1 MIVGGESAAI
11 ASYIAPDGR
20 PSPEVHVIEA
30 IAITVGSVL
39 AGAMLGGLSRRE
51 GSWLGPLRTFA
62 VAAVGTAVV
71 VQLLPDAVA
80 EIGGGALIIFAVA
93 LALPGL
99 LAPIFRRL
107 RPSVEVSTHRVGTEL
122 GFYGFLLHQLA
133 EGLALGTFAGGE
145 HAEHGHESLFV
156 AVAAHTLPL
165 SAVFV
170 AEAMAHGGRRSA
182 LRRTMGIAGA
192 TVLGF
197 ALADVVHQR
206 LHLDLHPWLSAGI
219 AGFLVHV
226 IFHPDHGRQGPR
238 RIWTSTLDVLC
249 AVVGVA
255 LPLWAALSSDDHSSV
270 VRSQV
275 SDAFIELMAETAPM
289 LMLGLALGAILQ
301 IVGSRIPSRYYSSGS
316 SWTQALR
323 GIAVGA
329 PLPLCACGVLPLA
342 ESLRKRGAGPALVMA
357 FLIATPELGPETL
370 TLTVRFLGWPFAILR
385 LVAALALAFVVA
397 VAFARLADAIPPR
410 TPRPD
415 PGETLLAGAAAHG
428 RTFSRI
434 YGYFDELV
442 LHTAPWTIVGLL
454 AAAFLQVVLGEDSL
468 AGLADSGLD
477 VLVVA
482 AVAMPSYVCAASA
495 TPMAAVLVLKG
506 VSPGAVLVG
515 LLLGP
520 ATNLA
525 TIGVLRRGY
534 GNRAVLLG
542 VGVTLVVS
550 IAMAYAVNLAGVTA
564 QVPEQLHQEHGHGVA
579 SFGAIAVL
587 GFVLVVQLWRW
598 GLRPW
603 LEILEGSHT
612 HDHDHDHGHGHSHGH
627 DHGHHHHHGHDDH
640 HHHGDHHHHH

>member
-1 MIVGGESAAI
+1 M
-11 ASYIAPDGR
+11 
-20 PSPEVHVIEA
+20 IEA
-30 IAITVGSVL
+30 IAITVGSIL
-39 AGAMLGGLSRRE
+39 AGAMVGGLSRRE

-71 VQLLPDAVA
+71 VQLLPDAIA
-80 EIGGGALIIFAVA
+80 EIGGGALIVFVVA

-99 LAPIFRRL
+99 LAPIARRL

-122 GFYGFLLHQLA
+122 GFYGFLAHQLA
-133 EGLALGTFAGGE
+133 EGLAIGTFAGAD
-145 HAEHGHESLFV
+145 HAGHGHESLIV

-170 AEAMAHGGRRSA
+170 AEAVAHGGRASA
-182 LRRTMGIAGA
+182 MRRTFGIAGA

-197 ALADVVHQR
+197 VLAGVVHQR

-226 IFHPDHGRQGPR
+226 IFHPDHGQTGR
-238 RIWTSTLDVLC
+238 RRLWTSALDVLG
-249 AVVGVA
+249 AAIGVG
-255 LPLWAALSSDDHSSV
+255 LPLWAALSTDNHSSV
-270 VRSQV
+270 IRSEI

-289 LMLGLALGAILQ
+289 LILGLALGAVLQ
-301 IVGSRIPSRYYSSGS
+301 IVGSRIPSRYYSSGG

-385 LVAALALAFVVA
+385 LVAALGLALLVA
-397 VAFARLADAIPPR
+397 VAFARLVDAVPPR
-410 TPRPD
+410 TQRPH

-428 RTFSRI
+428 RTLSRI

-442 LHTAPWTIVGLL
+442 LHTAPWTVVGLL
-454 AAAFLQVVLGEDSL
+454 AAAFLQVVLGEGSL

-534 GNRAVLLG
+534 GTRAVLLG
-542 VGVTLVVS
+542 VCVTLVVS
-550 IAMAYAVNLAGVTA
+550 IAMAYAVNLVGVPA
-564 QVPEQLHQEHGHGVA
+564 YVPEQLQHEHGHGVT
-579 SFGAIAVL
+579 SFGAIAIL
-587 GFVLVVQLWRW
+587 GLVLVAQLWRW

-612 HDHDHDHGHGHSHGH
+612 HDHDHDHGHGHGHSHGHHHHHHDHDHHDHDH
-627 DHGHHHHHGHDDH
+627 DHGHHHH
-640 HHHGDHHHHH
+640 